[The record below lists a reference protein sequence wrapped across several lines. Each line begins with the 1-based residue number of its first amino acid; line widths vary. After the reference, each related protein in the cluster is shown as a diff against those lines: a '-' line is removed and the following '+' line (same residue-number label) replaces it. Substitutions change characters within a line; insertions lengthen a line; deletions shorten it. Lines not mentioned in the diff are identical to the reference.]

1 MDRIE
6 TLREQANILRALA
19 QSFESPALREN
30 LLYVAK
36 RCEDLAAQAERE
48 KTDDKARPISG

>member
-6 TLREQANILRALA
+6 TLREQASIIRSLA
-19 QSFESPALREN
+19 RSFDSPALREN

-36 RCEDLAAQAERE
+36 RCEQLAAAHRE
-48 KTDDKARPISG
+48 ETESEQRS